1 MKLTKEIKTSIFV
14 LFSVLLFIF
23 GFNFLKGTSILDKQ
37 KTLYAVYDEVD
48 GLMVGASVSVNGLA
62 IGNVTSLDF
71 LPNST
76 KILVTLKVKDKLR
89 FSRNSTATLHETG
102 LIGGIAISIDPV
114 FEDGNIIKSGDTLK
128 SVIRPGLTELINEQI
143 QPLQRNLQSIL
154 VSVDSL
160 FLGVTNIMN
169 KDSQNNLKVALDEM
183 TSAISSINSSA
194 TILEKTLK
202 NNDLKINNTIGNIE
216 SISSNMEKITDS
228 IAKTSLKQTISNL
241 EKSIEGINKSV
252 QDLNSDSSSLG
263 LLIRNDE
270 FYKKLNSSVN
280 DLNQLLIDLKNN
292 PKRYIHFSIFGRKDK
307 SSGND

>member
-37 KTLYAVYDEVD
+37 KTVYAVYDEVD

-194 TILEKTLK
+194 IILEKTIK

>member
-76 KILVTLKVKDKLR
+76 KILVTLKLKDKLR
-89 FSRNSTATLHETG
+89 FSPNSTATLYETG

-114 FEDGNIIKSGDTLK
+114 FENGNIIKSGDTLK

-160 FLGVTNIMN
+160 FIGVTNIMN

-183 TSAISSINSSA
+183 TSAISLINSSA
-194 TILEKTLK
+194 VILENTLK

-241 EKSIEGINKSV
+241 EKSIEGIN
-252 QDLNSDSSSLG
+252 
-263 LLIRNDE
+263 
-270 FYKKLNSSVN
+270 
-280 DLNQLLIDLKNN
+280 
-292 PKRYIHFSIFGRKDK
+292 
-307 SSGND
+307 

>member
-76 KILVTLKVKDKLR
+76 KILVTLKLKDKLR

-194 TILEKTLK
+194 IILEKTLK

>member
-1 MKLTKEIKTSIFV
+1 LKLTKEIKTSIFV

-48 GLMVGASVSVNGLA
+48 GLMVGASISVNGLA
-62 IGNVTSLDF
+62 IGNVTSLEF
-71 LPNST
+71 LPKST
-76 KILVTLKVKDKLR
+76 KILVTLKLKDKLR
-89 FSRNSTATLHETG
+89 FSPNSTATLYETG
-102 LIGGIAISIDPV
+102 LIGGIAIAIDPV
-114 FEDGNIIKSGDTLK
+114 FENGNIIKSGDTLK

-143 QPLQRNLQSIL
+143 QPLQKNLQSIL
-154 VSVDSL
+154 ISVDSL

-194 TILEKTLK
+194 IILEKTLK

-228 IAKTSLKQTISNL
+228 IAKTNLKQTMSNL
-241 EKSIEGINKSV
+241 EKSIEGINKSI

-263 LLIRNDE
+263 LLIRDDE

-280 DLNQLLIDLKNN
+280 DLNLLLIDLKNN
-292 PKRYIHFSIFGRKDK
+292 PKRYVHFSIFGRKDK

>member
-37 KTLYAVYDEVD
+37 KTVYAVYDEVD
-48 GLMVGASVSVNGLA
+48 GLMVGASISVNGLA
-62 IGNVTSLDF
+62 IGNVTSLEF

-76 KILVTLKVKDKLR
+76 KILVTLKLKDKLR
-89 FSRNSTATLHETG
+89 FSPNSTATLYETG
-102 LIGGIAISIDPV
+102 LIGGIAIAIDPV
-114 FEDGNIIKSGDTLK
+114 FENGNIIKSGDTLK

-143 QPLQRNLQSIL
+143 QPLQKNLQSIL
-154 VSVDSL
+154 ISVDSL
-160 FLGVTNIMN
+160 FLGITNIMN

-194 TILEKTLK
+194 IILEKTLK

-228 IAKTSLKQTISNL
+228 IAKTNLKQTISNL
-241 EKSIEGINKSV
+241 EKSIEGINKSI

-263 LLIRNDE
+263 LLIRDDE

-292 PKRYIHFSIFGRKDK
+292 PKRYVHFSIFGRKDK

>member
-1 MKLTKEIKTSIFV
+1 MKLTKEIKTSIFI

-76 KILVTLKVKDKLR
+76 KILVTLKLKDKLR
-89 FSRNSTATLHETG
+89 FSPNSTATLYETG

-114 FEDGNIIKSGDTLK
+114 FENGNIIKSGDTLK

-194 TILEKTLK
+194 IILEKTLK
-202 NNDLKINNTIGNIE
+202 SNDLKINNTIGNIE

-241 EKSIEGINKSV
+241 EKSIEGINKSI

>member
-1 MKLTKEIKTSIFV
+1 LKLTKEIKTSIFV

-37 KTLYAVYDEVD
+37 KTVYAVYDEVD

>member
-1 MKLTKEIKTSIFV
+1 MPEETGMISHLSPAIILRLVAVWNSY
-14 LFSVLLFIF
+14 LL
-23 GFNFLKGTSILDKQ
+23 G
-37 KTLYAVYDEVD
+37 
-48 GLMVGASVSVNGLA
+48 
-62 IGNVTSLDF
+62 
-71 LPNST
+71 
-76 KILVTLKVKDKLR
+76 
-89 FSRNSTATLHETG
+89 NSTATLHETG

-194 TILEKTLK
+194 IILEKTIK

>member
-37 KTLYAVYDEVD
+37 KTVYAVYDEVD

-194 TILEKTLK
+194 IILEKTLK
-202 NNDLKINNTIGNIE
+202 SNDLKINNTIGNIE

>member
-1 MKLTKEIKTSIFV
+1 MKFSKEIKTSIFV
-14 LFSVLLFIF
+14 LVSILLFIF

-37 KTLYAVYDEVD
+37 KTVYAIYNQVD

-76 KILVTLKVKDKLR
+76 KVLVVLKIKDKLR
-89 FSRNSTATLHETG
+89 FSPNSTATLYETG

-114 FEDGNIIKSGDTLK
+114 FENGNIVKSGDTLK

-154 VSVDSL
+154 ISVDTL
-160 FLGVTNIMN
+160 FSGVTNIMN
-169 KDSQNNLKVALDEM
+169 KDSQKNLKIALDEM
-183 TSAISSINSSA
+183 TSTISSINSTA
-194 TILEKTLK
+194 KILEKTIK
-202 NNDLKINNTIGNIE
+202 NNDLKINNTIRNIE

-228 IAKTSLKQTISNL
+228 IANTSLKKTISNL

-252 QDLNSDSSSLG
+252 EKLNSDSSSLG

-270 FYKKLNSSVN
+270 FYKNLNSSVN
-280 DLNQLLIDLKNN
+280 DLNKLLIDLKNN
-292 PKRYIHFSIFGRKDK
+292 PKKYVHFSVFGRKDK
-307 SSGND
+307 SSDND

>member
-76 KILVTLKVKDKLR
+76 KILVTLKLKDKLR
-89 FSRNSTATLHETG
+89 FSPNSTATLYETG

-114 FEDGNIIKSGDTLK
+114 FENGNIIKSGDTLK

-160 FLGVTNIMN
+160 FIGVTNIMN

-183 TSAISSINSSA
+183 TSAISLINSSA
-194 TILEKTLK
+194 VILENTLK

>member
-128 SVIRPGLTELINEQI
+128 AVIRPGLTELINEQI

-194 TILEKTLK
+194 IILEKTLK

-241 EKSIEGINKSV
+241 EKSIEGINKSI

-292 PKRYIHFSIFGRKDK
+292 PKRYIHFSIFGILLGK
-307 SSGND
+307 

>member
-37 KTLYAVYDEVD
+37 KTVYAVYDEVD

-76 KILVTLKVKDKLR
+76 KILVTLKLKDKLR
-89 FSRNSTATLHETG
+89 FSPNSTATLHETG

-194 TILEKTLK
+194 IILEKTLK

-241 EKSIEGINKSV
+241 EKSIEGINKSI

>member
-37 KTLYAVYDEVD
+37 KTVYAVYDEVD

-114 FEDGNIIKSGDTLK
+114 FENGNIIKSGDTLK

>member
-1 MKLTKEIKTSIFV
+1 MKLTKEIKTSIFI

-76 KILVTLKVKDKLR
+76 KILVTLKLKDKLR
-89 FSRNSTATLHETG
+89 FSPNSTATLYETG

-114 FEDGNIIKSGDTLK
+114 FENGNIIKSGDTLK
-128 SVIRPGLTELINEQI
+128 ADIRPGLTELINEQI

-241 EKSIEGINKSV
+241 EKSIEGINKSI

>member
-194 TILEKTLK
+194 IILEKTLK

>member
-194 TILEKTLK
+194 IILEKTLK
-202 NNDLKINNTIGNIE
+202 SNDLKINNTIGNIE

>member
-1 MKLTKEIKTSIFV
+1 LKLTKEIKTSIFV

-76 KILVTLKVKDKLR
+76 KILVTLKLKDKLR
-89 FSRNSTATLHETG
+89 FSPNSTATLYETG

-114 FEDGNIIKSGDTLK
+114 FENGNIIKSGDTLK

-194 TILEKTLK
+194 IILEKTLK
-202 NNDLKINNTIGNIE
+202 SNDLKINNTIGNIE

>member
-37 KTLYAVYDEVD
+37 KTVYAVYDEVD

-76 KILVTLKVKDKLR
+76 KILVTLKLKDKLR
-89 FSRNSTATLHETG
+89 FSPNSTATLYETG

-114 FEDGNIIKSGDTLK
+114 FENGNIIKSGDTLK

-194 TILEKTLK
+194 IILEKTLK

>member
-37 KTLYAVYDEVD
+37 KTVYAVYDEVD

-114 FEDGNIIKSGDTLK
+114 FENGNIIKSGDTLK

-194 TILEKTLK
+194 IILEKTLK

>member
-37 KTLYAVYDEVD
+37 KTVYAVYDEVD
-48 GLMVGASVSVNGLA
+48 GLMVGASISVNGLA
-62 IGNVTSLDF
+62 IGNVTSLEF

-76 KILVTLKVKDKLR
+76 KILVTLKLKDKLR
-89 FSRNSTATLHETG
+89 FSPNSTATLYETG
-102 LIGGIAISIDPV
+102 LIGGIAIAIDPV
-114 FEDGNIIKSGDTLK
+114 FENGNIIKSGDTLK

-143 QPLQRNLQSIL
+143 QPLQKNLQSIL
-154 VSVDSL
+154 ISVDSL

-194 TILEKTLK
+194 IILEKTLK

-228 IAKTSLKQTISNL
+228 IAKTNLKQTISNL
-241 EKSIEGINKSV
+241 EKSIEGINKSI

-263 LLIRNDE
+263 LLIRDDE

-292 PKRYIHFSIFGRKDK
+292 PKRYVHFSIFGRKDK